1 MRAWG
6 RGSILTFVRS
16 FIVLV
21 LMLLASFSAFAQSKK
36 GTRGSPAKKAPA
48 AAGVGTAAGARTRVA
63 LMGISGLGLDN
74 EIVRAFENY
83 LRNSMATMDG
93 VLVIPPVDIQMAL
106 QSPKHKAAAECGGG
120 ARCASLVGTAV
131 GADRIVFG
139 TMSAVGQSYGL
150 SLRVVEVKTG
160 RELGRHQVQVSG
172 SRDALIPEVRLAA
185 YRLLAPERVRGSL
198 MVDCDVAGATV
209 EVDGAISGTTP
220 LGGPIRN
227 LEPGPHLVVVKKSG
241 YSTFQQ
247 ELVIKP
253 FEATKVRVLFQ
264 AQPTR

>member
-1 MRAWG
+1 MRWFYPP
-6 RGSILTFVRS
+6 LVRS
-16 FIVLV
+16 LIVLAV
-21 LMLLASFSAFAQSKK
+21 ILHVSSSALAQSKK
-36 GTRGSPAKKAPA
+36 GTRGQAAKKPPA
-48 AAGVGTAAGARTRVA
+48 ASVGSVPGARTRVA

-83 LRNSMATMDG
+83 LRNSMATMEG

-106 QSPKHKAAAECGGG
+106 QSPKHKAAAECGAG

-185 YRLLAPERVRGSL
+185 YRLLAPDKVRGSL
-198 MVDCDVAGATV
+198 LVDCDVGGATV
-209 EVDGAISGTTP
+209 EVDGAVLGTTP
-220 LGGPIRN
+220 LGAPIRD
-227 LEPGPHLVVVKKSG
+227 LEPGPHLVVVKKAG

-264 AQPTR
+264 AQPAR